1 MSGGGGAGSGV
12 AGANADSGAGA
23 GGEVGAGAGIRM
35 VYVLL
40 DGVGDLPH
48 PDLDGRTPLQ
58 AARTPNLDRLARA
71 GAMGRVVSV
80 GRGIAPESDIAVFN
94 MLGYGFRHADY
105 AGRGVIEAIG
115 IGIDFRDGDLALRG
129 NFATLDAG
137 GVITDRRAGRRI
149 DRADAE
155 AAAAEIERGVRFS
168 RPGASVAVAPTIGHR
183 VTVRI
188 RLEGED
194 LSSNITN
201 TDPAYA
207 RVDGMGIA
215 KAVGDY
221 MRIEKCLPLDG
232 SPAAALAASLVN
244 EFTEQSTAILAASG
258 TNRARADAGRKTLG
272 CILLRD
278 AGSRHPVVD
287 PISDVHSMSFSCI
300 VDMPVEIG
308 ISRVLRMR
316 AFEAGGLADY
326 EAKARAAAGALAEH
340 NAVYVHLKGP
350 DEFGHDGDAAGKT
363 ASIEEIDSRFFGPL
377 LGALDLSEAAVVV
390 SADHST
396 PCISKGHS
404 DDPVPL
410 LVSGGGRVRPDGT
423 KRFTEDEAK
432 TGSMGLLDGA
442 DVVREAVARI
452 RGA

>member
-1 MSGGGGAGSGV
+1 MGGGNGGSRDKGV
-12 AGANADSGAGA
+12 
-23 GGEVGAGAGIRM
+23 RM

-48 PDLDGRTPLQ
+48 PDLGGRTPLQ
-58 AARTPNLDRLARA
+58 AARTPNLDRLAGA

-80 GRGIAPESDIAVFN
+80 GKGIAPESDIAVFN

-115 IGIDFRDGDLALRG
+115 IGIDFKDGDLALRG

-137 GVITDRRAGRRI
+137 GAITDRRAGRHI

-155 AAAAEIERGVRFS
+155 AVAGEIERGVRFS
-168 RPGASVAVAPTIGHR
+168 RPGASVVVAPTIGHR

-188 RLEGED
+188 RLDGED

-221 MRIEKCLPLDG
+221 MRVEKCLPLDG

-244 EFTEQSTAILAASG
+244 EFTEQSTSILAASG
-258 TNRARADAGRKTLG
+258 TNRARAGAGKKTLG
-272 CILLRD
+272 CVLLRD
-278 AGSRHPVVD
+278 AGNRHPAVD

-308 ISRVLRMR
+308 ISKVLRMR
-316 AFEAGGLADY
+316 AVEAGGLADY
-326 EAKARAAAGALAEH
+326 EAKAGAAAEALGSH
-340 NAVYVHLKGP
+340 DAVYVHLKGP

-363 ASIEEIDSRFFGPL
+363 ASIEDIDSRFFGPL
-377 LGALDLSEAAVVV
+377 LGAIDTSEVAVVV
-390 SADHST
+390 SADHAT

-410 LVSGGGRVRPDGT
+410 LVSGGGMARQDGT
-423 KRFTEDEAK
+423 RRFTEDEARA
-432 TGSMGLLDGA
+432 GSIGLLDGA

-452 RGA
+452 RGAQQR

>member
-1 MSGGGGAGSGV
+1 MGVGSNSGGSSGDV
-12 AGANADSGAGA
+12 S
-23 GGEVGAGAGIRM
+23 M

-48 PDLDGRTPLQ
+48 PDLGGMTPLQ
-58 AARTPNLDRLARA
+58 AARTPNLDRLARG

-129 NFATLDAG
+129 NFATVDG
-137 GVITDRRAGRRI
+137 EGVITDRRAGRHI
-149 DRADAE
+149 ERADAE
-155 AAAAEIERGVRFS
+155 AVASELERGVRFS
-168 RPGASVAVAPTIGHR
+168 RPGASVVVAPTVGHR

-188 RLEGED
+188 RLDGED
-194 LSSNITN
+194 LSSNVTN

-215 KAVGDY
+215 KAVGDC

-244 EFTEQSTAILAASG
+244 EFTEQSGRILAGSE
-258 TNRARADAGRKTLG
+258 TNRARAEAGRKTLG

-278 AGSRHPVVD
+278 AGNRHPVVD
-287 PISDVHSMSFSCI
+287 PIGKVHSMSFSCI

-308 ISRVLRMR
+308 ISRVLRMD
-316 AFEAGGLADY
+316 AYEAGGLADY
-326 EAKARAAAGALAEH
+326 EAKARAAADAVASH
-340 NAVYVHLKGP
+340 DAVYVHLKGP
-350 DEFGHDGDAAGKT
+350 DEFGHDGDAAGKR
-363 ASIEEIDSRFFGPL
+363 ASIEDIDARFFGPL
-377 LGALDLSEAAVVV
+377 LGSIDLSRTAVVV

-410 LVSGGGRVRPDGT
+410 LVSGGGMRGPDGT
-423 KRFTEDEAK
+423 ERFTERDAEA
-432 TGSMGLLDGA
+432 GSLGLLEGA
-442 DVVREAVARI
+442 DVVRTAVARI
-452 RGA
+452 GGS